1 MKSGK
6 IIRTLFVGA
15 LLFAGFAFAGA
26 GVVNA
31 QTDSVEGEWNAAMNH
46 PGGVSNFKIIFKV
59 DGEKLT
65 GTVKRSAGDRPLEG
79 TVKGNELQFSYS
91 VVYGDNTMTMSLTG
105 KREGDKITGLVF
117 FGESGQSSDWSATR
131 AASEER

>member
-6 IIRTLFVGA
+6 ITRTLFIGA
-15 LLFAGFAFAGA
+15 ILFAGFAFAGA
-26 GVVNA
+26 GVANA
-31 QTDSVEGEWNAAMNH
+31 QDDSVAGEWNAAMSH

-65 GTVKRSAGDRPLEG
+65 GTVKRSSGDSPLEG
-79 TVKGNELQFSYS
+79 TVKGNDLQFSYS
-91 VVYGDNTMTMSLTG
+91 IVYGGNTLTMSMTG
-105 KREGDKITGLVF
+105 KRDGDKMSGLVF

-131 AASEER
+131 AAEE